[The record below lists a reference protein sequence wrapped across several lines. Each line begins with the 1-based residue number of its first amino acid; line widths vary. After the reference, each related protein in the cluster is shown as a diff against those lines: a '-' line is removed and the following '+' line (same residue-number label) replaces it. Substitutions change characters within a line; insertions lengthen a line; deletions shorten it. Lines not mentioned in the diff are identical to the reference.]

1 MRRKTVRSW
10 KNLSACPVFLMAA
23 TLLASASLAQT
34 PPWECTP
41 EELSQLARR
50 EMDLKALRPGQ
61 GGYLPH
67 PYPRTAAGVE
77 NNLAVA
83 LAPRLALDH
92 PGNRSLKQAIETG
105 NARVANVWEV
115 ESWGSPCAGKLDGRF
130 TLVAEIRDRRGG
142 LPFFAFFT
150 PEGYWGGHA
159 LPNAAAP
166 PEAFA
171 RLRSDLPDEGRIRKE
186 LASRWQVHPQ
196 RIRFFAS
203 AVRPFFSACRTT
215 KPCVAFED
223 GGQSFVFLPASSA
236 PPSGALFRA
245 GETIEL
251 PSPPDPGYFEGPPAV
266 KVRGLRQW
274 VLLEE
279 VKPVEH

>member
-1 MRRKTVRSW
+1 MLPETVHSR

-41 EELSQLARR
+41 EELGELARK
-50 EMDLKALRPGQ
+50 EMEIKGLRPGQ
-61 GGYLPH
+61 GGYLPR
-67 PYPRTAAGVE
+67 PYPRTAAEVE
-77 NNLAVA
+77 ANLAVT
-83 LAPRLALDH
+83 LAPHLVRDH
-92 PGNRSLKQAIETG
+92 PSLRSMKQAINTG
-105 NARVANVWEV
+105 NARVANVWEI
-115 ESWGSPCAGKLDGRF
+115 ESWGSPCTGKLDGRF
-130 TLVAEIRDRRGG
+130 TLVADIRDRRGG
-142 LPFFAFFT
+142 PPFLAFFT
-150 PEGYWGGHA
+150 PEGYWGGHSF
-159 LPNAAAP
+159 PDGP
-166 PEAFA
+166 VRPEDVA
-171 RLRSDLPDEGRIRKE
+171 RLLSDLPDEGRIRKE
-186 LASRWQVHPQ
+186 LASRWKVNPQ
-196 RIRFFAS
+196 KIRYFAS
-203 AVRPFFSACRTT
+203 AVRPFFSACGRA

-223 GGQSFVFLPASSA
+223 GGQRFVFLPASSA

-279 VKPVEH
+279 VRPVEH